1 MADYGAWQGLGNAL
15 SIGSDA
21 FSRARAARTAVERQA
36 ALDAEA
42 KSEKER
48 ANAEHTREFDLTYKL
63 KQDALAA
70 QKAANAAKNGGT
82 GADSGKR
89 LPTTG
94 INAQDLA
101 NFPTDLK
108 NLKNLAPSIAA
119 NADVVGPWAGP
130 ANAFAAKVLPE
141 FLQPK
146 STEKYKQL
154 QADMDNVK
162 QVIGKIKEGG
172 VLRKEDEDKYNRI
185 LAQVKDDPKTAQ
197 YKIGQIANEMA
208 SKYNA
213 TIDLLG
219 KQGYKTAGL
228 DKQDAGAAAT
238 DDFSQFWGD

>member
-1 MADYGAWQGLGNAL
+1 MADYPAWQGLGNAL

-21 FSRARAARTAVERQA
+21 FSRAKAAKDAMARQT

-42 KSEKER
+42 KAEKEA
-48 ANAEHTREFDLTYKL
+48 ANAERQREFDLTYKL

-82 GADSGKR
+82 GGAAGKA

-101 NFPTDLK
+101 NFPTDLAS
-108 NLKNLAPSIAA
+108 LKNLAPSIQK
-119 NADVVGPWAGP
+119 NADVVGPVAGP
-130 ANAFAAKVLPE
+130 LNKMGSYLPE

-146 STEKYKQL
+146 SVQRFKDL
-154 QADMDNVK
+154 QADIDNVK
-162 QVIGKIKEGG
+162 QVIGKVKEGG
-172 VLRKEDEDKYNRI
+172 VLRAEDEKKYERI
-185 LAQVKDDPKTAQ
+185 LASIKDNPETAI

-228 DKQDAGAAAT
+228 DKQDPGMNAT

>member
-1 MADYGAWQGLGNAL
+1 MANNAAWAGLGNA
-15 SIGSDA
+15 IGTGADA
-21 FSRARAARTAVERQA
+21 FAKARAARDA
-36 ALDAEA
+36 ALRASTLDAEA
-42 KSEKER
+42 EAEKER
-48 ANAEHTREFDLTYKL
+48 LAAEHKREFDLTYKL

-70 QKAANAAKNGGT
+70 QKAANAAKNGGDGT
-82 GADSGKR
+82 GGKR

-108 NLKNLAPSIAA
+108 NLKNLAPSIEK

-130 ANAFAAKVLPE
+130 ANAIAAKVLPE
-141 FLQPK
+141 FLQPA
-146 STEKYKQL
+146 SVGKYKQL

-172 VLRKEDEDKYNRI
+172 VLRKEDEEKYNKI
-185 LAQVKDDPKTAQ
+185 LAQVKDDPATAQ
-197 YKIGQIANEMA
+197 YKIGQIADEMA

-219 KQGYKTAGL
+219 KQGYRTAGL
-228 DKQDAGAAAT
+228 DKQDPGMSGN
-238 DDFSQFWGD
+238 DDFSSFWGD